1 MMKYHLILA
10 GMLTVTLAGCSGP
23 NSTARNIETA
33 ASINSLAGVPG
44 AGLVGLTASAIDI
57 FSKAGKP
64 AMDKPSE
71 GIANHMRQAPGLVKL
86 PDKEGK
92 VVSKWITRKEPE
104 GRIVSYETAP
114 KISMAYTEA
123 YQDAINR
130 YLAGDFGDGGETKVR
145 DNLQAW
151 SKGELVVAEYNN
163 PNGAKIII
171 VSNNNK
177 PGKAMLPEEWA
188 EKVNTQK

>member
-1 MMKYHLILA
+1 MMRYNLVLA
-10 GMLTVTLAGCSGP
+10 GILTVTLAGCSGP

-33 ASINSLAGVPG
+33 TSINSLAGVPG

-57 FSKAGKP
+57 YSKAGNP
-64 AMDKPSE
+64 GMDKPSE
-71 GIANHMRQAPGLVKL
+71 GIGYHMRQAPGLVKL
-86 PDKEGK
+86 PDKDGR
-92 VVSKWITRKEPE
+92 VVSKWITRNEPE
-104 GRIVSYETAP
+104 GRIVSSETAP

-123 YQDAINR
+123 YHDAIKR
-130 YLAGDFGDGGETKVR
+130 YLAGDFGDGGEDKVR

-151 SKGELVVAEYNN
+151 AKGELVVAEYNN

-171 VSNNNK
+171 VSNHNN

-188 EKVNTQK
+188 EKAKIMK